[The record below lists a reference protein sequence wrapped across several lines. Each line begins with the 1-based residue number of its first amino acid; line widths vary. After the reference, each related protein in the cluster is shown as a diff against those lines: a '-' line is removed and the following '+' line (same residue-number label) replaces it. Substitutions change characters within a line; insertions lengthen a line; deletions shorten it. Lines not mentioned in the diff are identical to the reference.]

1 MIHHSGILMQFG
13 IEIEVKVEVKV
24 GILLTEHLITFDLVV
39 EVAVENIAFGGV
51 EVEIKIGYMNTIAFD
66 N

>member
-39 EVAVENIAFGGV
+39 EVAVENIAVGGV